1 MAEKRADELDIRAPS
16 LSTPVQTLSGGNQ
29 QKVVVAKWLETDARV
44 LFFDEPAR
52 GIDVGTKA
60 ELFKLLGALAKDGR
74 GIVLI
79 SSYLPELINLC
90 DRVLVLRDGAIAGEL
105 QRDELSE
112 ERIAEP
118 ATGVRTGGG
127 GMNIRARMS
136 DVLRRW
142 PWLRP

>member
-1 MAEKRADELDIRAPS
+1 M
-16 LSTPVQTLSGGNQ
+16 QTLSGGNQ

-60 ELFKLLGALAKDGR
+60 ELFKLLGALAQDGR

-112 ERIAEP
+112 ERIAEL
-118 ATGVRTGGG
+118 ATGVRTEE
-127 GMNIRARMS
+127 AA
-136 DVLRRW
+136 
-142 PWLRP
+142 

>member
-1 MAEKRADELDIRAPS
+1 MFRPGRAAKAARAGIEQ
-16 LSTPVQTLSGGNQ
+16 LRIATPGPNRPVSVLSGGNQ

-60 ELFKLLGALAKDGR
+60 ELFKLLGALAEDGR

-112 ERIAEP
+112 ERIAEL
-118 ATGVRTGGG
+118 ATGVRTEE
-127 GMNIRARMS
+127 AA
-136 DVLRRW
+136 
-142 PWLRP
+142 